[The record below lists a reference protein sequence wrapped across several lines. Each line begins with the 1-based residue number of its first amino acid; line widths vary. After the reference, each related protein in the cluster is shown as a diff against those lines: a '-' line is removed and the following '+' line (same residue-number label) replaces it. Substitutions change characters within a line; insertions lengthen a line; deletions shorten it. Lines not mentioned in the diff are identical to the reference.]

1 MTTTKKKLAGGAL
14 AFAAALML
22 GVVGLA
28 QQDGPR
34 GFGGHGPEGHGRR
47 GPGGPGESRG
57 PRGGGGL
64 GPLAR
69 DLDLT
74 DAQKAEVK
82 KITDAFE
89 ASTQALHEQLRQ
101 AGPGGGGPFEGL
113 KDGAFDEAAV
123 RAAAQ
128 ARANL
133 HVELEVARARMMS
146 QIYALL
152 TAEQKAT
159 LAERRQQFEQRRR
172 AHESKAGGAPGGN

>member
-34 GFGGHGPEGHGRR
+34 GFGGPDPEGHGRR
-47 GPGGPGESRG
+47 GPGGPGG
-57 PRGGGGL
+57 PRRGDGL

-69 DLDLT
+69 DLNLT

-82 KITDAFE
+82 KLTDAFE
-89 ASTQALHEQLRQ
+89 ASTQSLHEQLRQ
-101 AGPGGGGPFEGL
+101 TGPGGGPFDGL

-159 LAERRQQFEQRRR
+159 LAARREQFEQRRR
-172 AHESKAGGAPGGN
+172 AHESKAGEAPSGN